1 LRTRKIT
8 LLVLVS
14 LLVIGIS
21 ACNIGDNDRPLT
33 RGYNSPDGLAPYT
46 TYDYDNRDGMIYN
59 RYDRGRMRNA
69 DDTNNGMIYNRND
82 RGRLTRNTDDTNNRN
97 GYLNNRNLG
106 NVNAEAER
114 IADAAAQVKGVDD
127 ATVVIAGGTAY
138 VALDLTDRVQ
148 TREAANVERAVY
160 NKLKQYA
167 NRYNL
172 SITSDADLFGRLRD
186 IGDGVRGGTPVNNY
200 QTDLRDF
207 DTRFNNYRTR

>member
-1 LRTRKIT
+1 
-8 LLVLVS
+8 
-14 LLVIGIS
+14 
-21 ACNIGDNDRPLT
+21 
-33 RGYNSPDGLAPYT
+33 
-46 TYDYDNRDGMIYN
+46 
-59 RYDRGRMRNA
+59 
-69 DDTNNGMIYNRND
+69 
-82 RGRLTRNTDDTNNRN
+82 
-97 GYLNNRNLG
+97 LG